1 MNEKKKKS
9 SKDSEN
15 GFCEEERNSYITL
28 ESLLGWS
35 DLVFIS
41 L

>member
-15 GFCEEERNSYITL
+15 DFCEEERNSYITL
-28 ESLLGWS
+28 ESLLGEVIWF
-35 DLVFIS
+35 L
-41 L
+41 

>member
-15 GFCEEERNSYITL
+15 GFCEEERNSYIL